1 MNVAKSSVSPE
12 SEAADKSK
20 NDVAAV
26 CVDDVGA
33 PKTLQDAGPE
43 HMPKPDEHADSCIS
57 GTLQIYSH
65 GPRRCILFV
74 FFYSE
79 KCTSQ
84 SFRRA
89 ALNAPSVGACSI
101 TSKLKVEKRARLH
114 TTSLTTVRVI
124 ACLLR

>member
-1 MNVAKSSVSPE
+1 VNVAKSSVSPE

-57 GTLQIYSH
+57 GTLQIY
-65 GPRRCILFV
+65 
-74 FFYSE
+74 
-79 KCTSQ
+79 
-84 SFRRA
+84 
-89 ALNAPSVGACSI
+89 
-101 TSKLKVEKRARLH
+101 
-114 TTSLTTVRVI
+114 
-124 ACLLR
+124 